1 MICYEKFIR
10 LNLRLDI
17 AKERINDLE
26 ERLKNIL
33 HSVEQRGKMENMKET
48 CKDWVRKSKSLEVSK
63 EIYMEVEQKATF
75 KEIMTR
81 MVKVY

>member
-48 CKDWVRKSKSLEVSK
+48 CKD
-63 EIYMEVEQKATF
+63 
-75 KEIMTR
+75 
-81 MVKVY
+81 